1 MSTPG
6 TPTVVAK
13 STPVRRRRHLRVTAA
28 PEPAGH
34 ALPCQR
40 ANPDLWF
47 AVSPL
52 DLERAKGLC
61 RPCPVRAEC
70 LAGALRRGE
79 PWGVWGGEII
89 DRGTVIAR
97 KRGPGR
103 PPRSEWAVSG

>member
-1 MSTPG
+1 M
-6 TPTVVAK
+6 PTSATVSSRSAVDIR
-13 STPVRRRRHLRVTAA
+13 SRRRAA
-28 PEPAGH
+28 PAADL
-34 ALPCQR
+34 ALPCQH

-52 DLERAKGLC
+52 DLERAKRLC

-70 LAGALRRGE
+70 LAGAVRRGE

-103 PPRSEWAVSG
+103 PPRSALAYSG